1 MVPLP
6 DEWKEEMDLGGN
18 GGPEND
24 YKGSDTDEADEA
36 DKSNEASLGKEA
48 SKSNE
53 DKGASQAAEGNDIA
67 QVNVSNEGNLHGDR
81 VNEEVH
87 RSGEATEVVL
97 AEEAGPQEL
106 VAKSDEHKFP
116 EHTANCRHNVVEAD
130 VSGVVDEL
138 SVKRTDNVP
147 QSHPVQIQ
155 LENGNPWHAEEES
168 QRVTTPVRGDEE
180 PVVPVKR
187 GRGRPRKSETL
198 AARATSK
205 TKIVTVQDDNPVPIK
220 RGRGRPRKEETVKR
234 GRGRPRKSEP
244 LPPPVKRGRGRPRL
258 SEQVVS
264 HSRLAG
270 STGSALSKGKETEL
284 RKMVHRRSARVKRR
298 DFSIVWSGL
307 KRCFQLFLGPARF
320 LNVSERVWAALIRST
335 IARLMLSYSVRAPM

>member
-1 MVPLP
+1 
-6 DEWKEEMDLGGN
+6 MDLGGN

-24 YKGSDTDEADEA
+24 YKDSDIDEADEA

-48 SKSNE
+48 IKSNE
-53 DKGASQAAEGNDIA
+53 DKGASQAAEGSDIA
-67 QVNVSNEGNLHGDR
+67 QANVGNEGNLHGDR
-81 VNEEVH
+81 VNEEVN

-106 VAKSDEHKFP
+106 VAKSDEHKSP
-116 EHTANCRHNVVEAD
+116 EHAANCRHNVVEAD

-147 QSHPVQIQ
+147 QSLPVQNQ
-155 LENGNPWHAEEES
+155 LENGNPWQHAEEES
-168 QRVTTPVRGDEE
+168 QRVAIPVRGDEE

-198 AARATSK
+198 AARAASK
-205 TKIVTVQDDNPVPIK
+205 LKIVTVQDDNPVPIK

-264 HSRLAG
+264 NSRLAG

-320 LNVSERVWAALIRST
+320 LNVSERVWAALILST